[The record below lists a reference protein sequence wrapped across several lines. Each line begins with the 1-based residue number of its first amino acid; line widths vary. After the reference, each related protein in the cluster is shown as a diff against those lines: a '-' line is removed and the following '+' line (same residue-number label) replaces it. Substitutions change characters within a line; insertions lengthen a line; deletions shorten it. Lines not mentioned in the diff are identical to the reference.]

1 MRLKI
6 TKTPEQ
12 NKEEKL
18 HGRISEKK
26 CLFSK
31 SQKCKQQKSANKG
44 MGLTSQSS
52 VKTMMKWKDDL

>member
-44 MGLTSQSS
+44 RGLASQSS
-52 VKTMMKWKDDL
+52 VKTMMK